1 MDASTR
7 HGENPTA
14 RTTPAQISAGPYTAA
29 MASRNEHLEQLAK
42 QPLFAS
48 CSKRELQRIARAV
61 DELSVDAGRVLVD
74 QGQAG
79 REAFIVLDGTAT
91 VKRNDRKV
99 ATLGPGE
106 QFGELALLDHGPRT
120 ASVVADTPMRLL
132 VLSSRA
138 FSGVLDDVPTLSVKL
153 LAALATRIR
162 ELDRKV
168 YG

>member
-1 MDASTR
+1 
-7 HGENPTA
+7 
-14 RTTPAQISAGPYTAA
+14 

>member
-1 MDASTR
+1 MA
-7 HGENPTA
+7 G
-14 RTTPAQISAGPYTAA
+14 RT
-29 MASRNEHLEQLAK
+29 EHLEQLAK
-42 QPLFAS
+42 QPLFSA
-48 CSKRELQRIARAV
+48 CSKKELQRIARAV
-61 DELSVDAGRVLVD
+61 DEVSVDAGRVLVD

-79 REAFIVLDGTAT
+79 REAFIVLSGSAT
-91 VKRNDRKV
+91 VKRNGRKI
-99 ATLGPGE
+99 ATLGEGE

-132 VLSSRA
+132 VISSRSFA
-138 FSGVLDDVPTLSVKL
+138 AVLDDVPTLANKL